1 MIAVIGGSGLYDFED
16 LDNRKEIELRSEF
29 GHPSDNAIQGQIAGK
44 NFIFLP
50 RHGRH
55 HKLNP
60 SEINYRA
67 NIESLKIIGVNR
79 IIAIS
84 AVGSLKE
91 EHFPGKFLIPDQ
103 YIDKTYKRNNTY
115 FEDGCVAHVPFGE
128 PICARLSTSISQS
141 MDEINIEHSNK
152 GIYLC
157 IEGPQFS
164 TKAESKLYKSWG
176 CDIVGMTNM
185 PEAKLAREA
194 GICYSSVSMVTDYDC
209 WHEDH
214 DSVTVDSIIK
224 TMNNNKEKVR
234 NLLLRLPEHL
244 SQENTCKS
252 CISNNIESVMTNQEY
267 IDSSII
273 KKLRHILKN

>member
-16 LDNRKEIELRSEF
+16 LENREEIELRSGF
-29 GHPSDNAIQGQIAGK
+29 GKPSDNAIQGQIAGK
-44 NFIFLP
+44 NFVFLP

-55 HKLNP
+55 HELNP

-67 NIESLKIIGVNR
+67 NIESLKRIGVNR

-91 EHFPGKFLIPDQ
+91 EHFPGKFLLPDQ

-115 FEDGCVAHVPFGE
+115 FEDGCVAHFAFGE
-128 PICARLSTSISQS
+128 PVCSKLSKSISQS
-141 MDEINIEHSNK
+141 MDEVNIDHSNK

-164 TKAESKLYKSWG
+164 TKAESELYRSWG
-176 CDIVGMTNM
+176 CDVIGMTNM

-209 WHEDH
+209 WHKDH

-224 TMNNNKEKVR
+224 TMNTNKEKVR
-234 NLLLRLPEHL
+234 NLLLHLPEHL
-244 SQENTCKS
+244 SQDNSCKS
-252 CISNNIESVMTNQEY
+252 CTTNNIESVMTNKEY

-273 KKLRHILKN
+273 RKLQYILKN